1 MQRSERD
8 KVYFF
13 NNLDIKYTLIE
24 NSFWVE
30 EAFAY
35 C

>member
-13 NNLDIKYTLIE
+13 NNLDIKYTLVD

-30 EAFAY
+30 AFAY